1 MKKIDVKIRLYMIFF
16 IINYFNVDKFKTEK

>member
-16 IINYFNVDKFKTEK
+16 IINYFNVDKFKNEK